1 MLAYSTKQMS
11 ATFVPAVPSPQT
23 YNAVSGVPQFSI
35 CGVFVVDQANGGW
48 FLLGFD
54 ANLDV

>member
-11 ATFVPAVPSPQT
+11 ATFVPAALSPQT

-48 FLLGFD
+48 FLLGFG

>member
-1 MLAYSTKQMS
+1 MS
-11 ATFVPAVPSPQT
+11 ATFVPAVLSPQT

-48 FLLGFD
+48 FLLGFG

>member
-1 MLAYSTKQMS
+1 MS

-23 YNAVSGVPQFSI
+23 YNAVSGVPQFSM

-48 FLLGFD
+48 FLLGLD